1 MPDLKW
7 ICPDRP
13 RRKMPMSRSSQNQ
26 SASVQIIPDRNC
38 ICPYFRAF
46 MSRPSCAPNYIR
58 AFNAKFLVCPCPD
71 HRAFISRFSCV
82 CQNEKNYIL
91 CCGAYSLKMKTE
103 RVLNFHKS
111 KFLRFI
117 KKFYFKSLFLYD

>member
-82 CQNEKNYIL
+82 CQNEKKL
-91 CCGAYSLKMKTE
+91 HP
-103 RVLNFHKS
+103 VLRCIFLEDEDREGS
-111 KFLRFI
+111 KFPQIQIFTVYQKI
-117 KKFYFKSLFLYD
+117 LF